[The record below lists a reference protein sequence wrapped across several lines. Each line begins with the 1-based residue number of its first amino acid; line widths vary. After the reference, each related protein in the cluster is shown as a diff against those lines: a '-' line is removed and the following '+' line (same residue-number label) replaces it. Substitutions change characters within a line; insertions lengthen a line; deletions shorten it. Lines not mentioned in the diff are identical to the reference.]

1 MKKIRVLL
9 IIFLLFV
16 SGCSNKIENT
26 SIKEEKK
33 VIQNKEEKQ
42 EKNNYVSY
50 NGKLKVDGKYLV
62 NKYNEKIQLK
72 GISSHGMQWYSN
84 FVNED
89 SLKYLKENL
98 NINVFRIAMYTK
110 EGGYID
116 DNSIKDKVINTV
128 EIAKKLDLYV
138 IIDWHILSDNNPN
151 TYKDEAIKFFKEMT
165 TKYKDYDNVIF
176 EICNEPNGNTSWEDI
191 KKYANE
197 VIPEIRKIDKTR
209 VILVGTPN
217 WSQYV
222 DKAAD
227 SKLDFDNIMYTLH
240 FYSGTHKEWL
250 KEKVD
255 YALKKDLPIFVSE
268 FGTTNAD
275 GNGGVYKEDTIKW
288 IDYLNKNN
296 ISYINWSL
304 CDKNESSALFKV
316 GTSTTK
322 MTDNDLS
329 ESGKIIKEIMTNNN

>member
-1 MKKIRVLL
+1 MRKIIVLIL
-9 IIFLLFV
+9 LLFV
-16 SGCSNKIENT
+16 AGCTANNIKDNSKKEETN
-26 SIKEEKK
+26 IKE
-33 VIQNKEEKQ
+33 NKDKKQ

-62 NKYNEKIQLK
+62 NQYNEKIQLK

-116 DNSIKDKVINTV
+116 NKSIKDKVIDTV

-151 TYKDEAIKFFKEMT
+151 TYKDEAIKFFKEMA

-191 KKYANE
+191 KRYANE

-209 VILVGTPN
+209 LILVGTPN

-227 SKLDFDNIMYTLH
+227 NKLEFDNIMYTLH

-250 KEKVD
+250 KEKVE
-255 YALKKDLPIFVSE
+255 YALSKDLPIFASE

-275 GNGGVYKEDTIKW
+275 GNGGVYKDETIKW
-288 IDYLNKNN
+288 INYLNKNN

-304 CDKNESSALFKV
+304 CDKNESSALLKP
-316 GTSTTK
+316 GTDYK
-322 MTDNDLS
+322 NITDNDLS
-329 ESGKIIKEIMTNNN
+329 ESGKIIKGVMTN